1 MQLAKRKLGH
11 KLITHVSPSFGP
23 SRTFAP
29 VAWGAWE
36 LGSSRLVCSEHRLL
50 CIGEQTMFGGFYSDP
65 GCLGPLSSDFT
76 DASWPASLA
85 LPSVCTM
92 RGPGLFIMGKLSNG
106 ETLV

>member
-1 MQLAKRKLGH
+1 MQLAKRELGH

-50 CIGEQTMFGGFYSDP
+50 CIGEQTMFGGS
-65 GCLGPLSSDFT
+65 T
-76 DASWPASLA
+76 VTPAPWGHSAVTLRM
-85 LPSVCTM
+85 L
-92 RGPGLFIMGKLSNG
+92 PGLLRLPFFSVHHEKSRIIYYGKI
-106 ETLV
+106 V